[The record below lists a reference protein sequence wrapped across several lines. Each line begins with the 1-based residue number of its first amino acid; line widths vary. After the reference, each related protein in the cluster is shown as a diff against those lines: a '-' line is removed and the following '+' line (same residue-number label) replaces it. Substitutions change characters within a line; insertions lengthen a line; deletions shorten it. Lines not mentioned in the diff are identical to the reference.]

1 MRAAAAGQCRRAAG
15 APPAPAP
22 ARPASAGG
30 TGGSPPPSSE
40 LRVDPV
46 HHRAQLPALALDLV
60 VLLLGPHALEVL
72 LARLVLGDPLAR
84 EVPRLDLGED
94 LLHRRAGGLA
104 DDAGA
109 AREVA
114 VLGRVRDRVAHPAD
128 ALLVHEVDD
137 QLELVEALEVGEPG
151 VVAALDEGLVAGA

>member
-46 HHRAQLPALALDLV
+46 HHRAQLLALALDPV

-84 EVPRLDLGED
+84 EVPGLDLAQD
-94 LLHRRAGGLA
+94 LLHRLAGLVARAHQFGHAAAQDGLLAEQVGLGLVLEGGL
-104 DDAGA
+104 DHAGPGA
-109 AREVA
+109 
-114 VLGRVRDRVAHPAD
+114 AD
-128 ALLVHEVDD
+128 AL
-137 QLELVEALEVGEPG
+137 G
-151 VVAALDEGLVAGA
+151 VAE